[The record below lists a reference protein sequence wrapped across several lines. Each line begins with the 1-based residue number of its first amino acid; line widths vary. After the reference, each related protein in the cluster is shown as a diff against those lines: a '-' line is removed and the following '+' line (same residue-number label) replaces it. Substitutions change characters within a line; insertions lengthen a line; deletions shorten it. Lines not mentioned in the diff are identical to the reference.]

1 MFDDEWGD
9 LFDRSLG
16 GFDVLGSLI
25 EDVFSWFCWWRH

>member
-1 MFDDEWGD
+1 MFDDEWED

-16 GFDVLGSLI
+16 GFEVFGSLI